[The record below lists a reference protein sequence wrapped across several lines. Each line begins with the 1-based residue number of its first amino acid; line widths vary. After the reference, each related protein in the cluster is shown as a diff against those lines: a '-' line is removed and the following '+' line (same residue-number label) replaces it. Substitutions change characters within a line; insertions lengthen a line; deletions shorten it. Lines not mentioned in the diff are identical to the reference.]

1 MATSVIMVALY
12 LAVWTVATLALRLL
26 LRGRNVEASPLA
38 LVVRTPVV
46 FRFLDRA
53 AGSRLIGLLLDAGIL
68 VAAVSAG
75 LFYYSFITPFIQFI
89 STGRTVGL
97 VKPILPGITI
107 GFDTFLYMLPGFSIA
122 IILHE
127 LFHALAARHG
137 GIPIRSSGFMIILGL
152 LPAAFVEPDEKTLRE
167 ARLRVKLRVY
177 AAGVL
182 ANMILFA
189 AFQALATGLSGGGYY
204 TVIVGVDPGSPAA
217 KAGLEPGTA
226 VKYFIVNGTIAKG
239 IDGLI
244 KVLSNIQDKYNGSLA
259 HVTLIVTMVTTKGN
273 ITIVKPASYE
283 KIGIRMFDVPAR
295 LLYIASPQ
303 TAVAITLMLV
313 YTIIINYSLALIN
326 AAPLFITDGAHMVRE
341 TAKIIVGEERAQ
353 TVANIVSLATL
364 AMLIPSISL

>member
-1 MATSVIMVALY
+1 M
-12 LAVWTVATLALRLL
+12 
-26 LRGRNVEASPLA
+26 
-38 LVVRTPVV
+38 VRTPVV

-53 AGSRLIGLLLDAGIL
+53 AGSRAIALLLDAGVL
-68 VAAVSAG
+68 VTAVSAG
-75 LFYYSFITPFIQFI
+75 LFYYSFIRPFIQFI

-107 GFDTFLYMLPGFSIA
+107 GIDAFLYMLPGFSLA

-137 GIPIRSSGFMIILGL
+137 GIPIRSSGFMVILGR
-152 LPAAFVEPDEKTLRE
+152 LPAAFVEPDEKALQW

-189 AFQALATGLSGGGYY
+189 VFQALAAGLSGGGYY

-217 KAGLEPGTA
+217 RAGLEPGTA
-226 VKYFIVNGTIAKG
+226 VKYFAVNGTPVKG
-239 IDGLI
+239 IDGLV
-244 KVLSNIQDKYNGSLA
+244 KVLSGIRSKHNGSLA
-259 HVTLIVTMVTTKGN
+259 HVTLVVTMVTTRGN
-273 ITIVKPASYE
+273 ITVVKPAAPPGADPALYE

-295 LLYIASPQ
+295 LLHVASPQ
-303 TAVAITLMLV
+303 TAVAMTLMLV

-326 AAPLFITDGAHMVRE
+326 AAPLFITDGTHMLRE
-341 TAKIIVGEERAQ
+341 TARVVMGEERAQ
-353 TVANIVSLATL
+353 MLTTIVSLVTL